1 MNGESAYPPVG
12 NSSMN
17 FALVPEEAPSDSM
30 RRIAA
35 EQIEGAI
42 AQLRRKDDLN
52 EGIHEAR
59 KHFKRIRALLR
70 LARGGL
76 SSETYDSENQF
87 FRDLGRQLSPVRD
100 SAVYIETLDLIRNRY
115 SAQLADESYLRLR
128 ERLVSEHRAVLNE
141 FTRDVQQQE
150 SLFHTLQRA
159 RPRANDWKYY
169 ESEFSLFRS
178 GLRRIYGR
186 GRAEKA
192 AALAQPTTERFHAWR
207 KRVKYLWH
215 HLQVLLPLWPGQ
227 LRVLARNCDRLED
240 RLGEE
245 HDLAV
250 LLETPVVKSMVETD
264 SEGAIRLFSVA
275 SRERERLRRAA
286 IPLAQRIYVES
297 AGRFVDR
304 MEGYW
309 LAYRPHTHF
318 LPHGYS
324 GRGER

>member
-1 MNGESAYPPVG
+1 
-12 NSSMN
+12 MN
-17 FALVPEEAPSDSM
+17 FTLVPEEAPSDSL

-35 EQIEGAI
+35 EQIDGAI
-42 AQLRRKDDLN
+42 AQLQRKDDLN

-70 LARGGL
+70 LTRGAL
-76 SSETYDSENQF
+76 PAETYVSENQF

-100 SAVYIETLDLIRNRY
+100 SAVYIETLDLIRKRY
-115 SAQLADESYLRLR
+115 VAQLADESFLRLR
-128 ERLVSEHRAVLNE
+128 ERMVTEHRAVLNE
-141 FTRDVQQQE
+141 FTRDAQRQE
-150 SLFHTLQRA
+150 SLFHTLQEA
-159 RPRANDWKYY
+159 RPRANDWRFH
-169 ESEFSLFRS
+169 ETEFSLFS
-178 GLRRIYGR
+178 CGLRRIYGR
-186 GRAEKA
+186 GRAERA
-192 AALAQPTTERFHAWR
+192 AAFAQPTTEKFHAWR

-227 LRVLARNCDRLED
+227 IRVLVRDCDRLAD

-250 LLETPVVKSMVETD
+250 LLETPVVKSMIDTD
-264 SEGAIRLFSVA
+264 GEGAKQLVSVA

-304 MEGYW
+304 IEGYW

-318 LPHGYS
+318 LPHGYT

>member
-1 MNGESAYPPVG
+1 
-12 NSSMN
+12 MN
-17 FALVPEEAPSDSM
+17 FTLVPEEAPSDSL

-35 EQIEGAI
+35 EQIDGAI
-42 AQLRRKDDLN
+42 AQLQRKDDLN

-70 LARGGL
+70 LTRGAL
-76 SSETYDSENQF
+76 PAETYVSENQF

-100 SAVYIETLDLIRNRY
+100 SAVYIETLDLIRKRY
-115 SAQLADESYLRLR
+115 VEQLADESFLRLR
-128 ERLVSEHRAVLNE
+128 ERMVTEHRAVLNE
-141 FTRDVQQQE
+141 FTRDAQRQE
-150 SLFHTLQRA
+150 SLFHTLQEA
-159 RPRANDWKYY
+159 KPRANDWRFY
-169 ESEFSLFRS
+169 ETEFSLFS
-178 GLRRIYGR
+178 YGLRRIYGR
-186 GRAEKA
+186 GRAERA
-192 AALAQPTTERFHAWR
+192 AAFAQPTTEKFHAWR

-227 LRVLARNCDRLED
+227 IRVLVRDCDRLAD

-250 LLETPVVKSMVETD
+250 LLETPVVKSMIDTD
-264 SEGAIRLFSVA
+264 HEGAKQLVSVA

-304 MEGYW
+304 IEGYW

-318 LPHGYS
+318 LPHGYT

>member
-1 MNGESAYPPVG
+1 
-12 NSSMN
+12 MN
-17 FALVPEEAPSDSM
+17 FILIPEEDPSDSL

-42 AQLRRKDDLN
+42 AQLQRKDDLN

-70 LARGGL
+70 LARDAL
-76 SSETYDSENQF
+76 PAETYDSENQF

-115 SAQLADESYLRLR
+115 HAQLVDESFLRLR
-128 ERLVSEHRAVLNE
+128 ERMVSEHRAVRNE
-141 FTRDVQQQE
+141 FTRDVQRQE
-150 SLFHTLQRA
+150 SLFHTLQGA
-159 RPRANDWKYY
+159 QPRANDWRFY
-169 ESEFSLFRS
+169 EGEFSLFRG

-192 AALAQPTTERFHAWR
+192 AAFAQPTTERFHAWR

-215 HLQVLLPLWPGQ
+215 HLQVLQPLWPAQ
-227 LRVLARNCDRLED
+227 IRVLVRDCDRLAD

-250 LLETPVVKSMVETD
+250 LLETSAVQAMMDTD
-264 SEGAIRLFSVA
+264 SESANQLSKVV

-304 MEGYW
+304 IEGYW

-318 LPHGYS
+318 LPQGTT
-324 GRGER
+324 GRGA